1 MISIWDWGVRA
12 FYVVAGNVSAL
23 SYTDLFLPKKSVLF
37 LSEAVCLTTARNG
50 SSLLRKAGN

>member
-23 SYTDLFLPKKSVLF
+23 SYTGIFCQRKVFFSFLKLSV
-37 LSEAVCLTTARNG
+37 
-50 SSLLRKAGN
+50 